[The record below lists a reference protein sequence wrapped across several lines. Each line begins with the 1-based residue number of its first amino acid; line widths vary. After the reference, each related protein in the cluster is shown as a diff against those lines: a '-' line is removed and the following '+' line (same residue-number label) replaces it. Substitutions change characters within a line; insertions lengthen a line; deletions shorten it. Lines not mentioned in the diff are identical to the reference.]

1 MARVKSRLTGEA
13 ADFDAPET
21 KEDIIKAIKDSEV
34 NRDVE
39 IDYELT
45 EEIEN
50 FPDYMDE
57 VPAKL
62 GFIHSKIVC
71 INIPP
76 VGEFT
81 EPIPDGALSNQE
93 LYVSVRVGGVEE
105 AEVVEESYFDP
116 ELGHVL
122 QFANYT
128 MDLKERKF
136 ARIASRISMSVSAS
150 EGEGRRKKV
159 ILKETPVQ
167 SVEISGSG
175 VLVQA
180 KRGSGIHEGMAVF
193 LTVTNPKFPK
203 FSEEDEYRGKTTLP
217 SRVVRIIKDP
227 AQPDNDNIAIAWIF
241 ENPFEEAKVTDKVSS
256 FCMQQKLVEHQQTV
270 EQELSDKYGG
280 GFKKKVKR
288 F

>member
-1 MARVKSRLTGEA
+1 MGLKSRLTGEA
-13 ADFDAPET
+13 TEFEIPET
-21 KEDIIKAIKDSEV
+21 KEEIIKAIKDSEV

-45 EEIEN
+45 EEVEN

-71 INIPP
+71 VNIPP

-81 EPIPDGALSNQE
+81 EPIPDGALSDQE
-93 LYVSVRVGGVEE
+93 LYASIRVGGVEE

-122 QFANYT
+122 QFSNYT
-128 MDLKERKF
+128 MDIRERKF
-136 ARIASRISMSVSAS
+136 TRIASRISMSISAS

-159 ILKETPVQ
+159 ILAETPVQ
-167 SVEISGSG
+167 SIEVSGSG
-175 VLVQA
+175 VLVEV
-180 KRGSGIHEGMAVF
+180 KRGSGIHEGMSVD

-203 FSEEDEYRGKTTLP
+203 FSEEDEYHGKTTLV
-217 SRVVRIIKDP
+217 SRITRVIKNPDK
-227 AQPDNDNIAIAWIF
+227 PDNDNIAVAWVF
-241 ENPFEEAKVTDKVSS
+241 ENPFDEAKVTDKISS
-256 FCMQQKLVEHQQTV
+256 FCMQQKLVEHQQSV

>member
-1 MARVKSRLTGEA
+1 MGLKSRLTGEA
-13 ADFDAPET
+13 TELEVPET
-21 KEDIIKAIKDSEV
+21 KEEIIKAIKDSEV
-34 NRDVE
+34 DRDVE

-71 INIPP
+71 VNIPP

-81 EPIPDGALSNQE
+81 EPIPDGALSDQE
-93 LYVSVRVGGVEE
+93 LYASIRVGGVEE
-105 AEVVEESYFDP
+105 AEVVEESFFDP

-122 QFANYT
+122 QFSNFT
-128 MDLKERKF
+128 MDIQERKF
-136 ARIASRISMSVSAS
+136 TRIAARISMSISAS
-150 EGEGRRKKV
+150 EGEGRRKKFT
-159 ILKETPVQ
+159 LPETPVQ
-167 SVEISGSG
+167 SVEVSGSG
-175 VLVQA
+175 VLVEV
-180 KRGSGIHEGMAVF
+180 KRGSGIHEGMAVD

-203 FSEEDEYRGKTTLP
+203 FSEEDEYHGKTTLV
-217 SRVVRIIKDP
+217 SRIVRIIKNPDK
-227 AQPDNDNIAIAWIF
+227 PDNDNIAVAWVF
-241 ENPFEEAKVTDKVSS
+241 ENPFEEAKVTDKISS
-256 FCMQQKLVEHQQTV
+256 FCMQQKLVEHQQNV
-270 EQELSDKYGG
+270 EKELSDKYGG

>member
-1 MARVKSRLTGEA
+1 MGLKSRLTGEA
-13 ADFDAPET
+13 TEFEIPET
-21 KEDIIKAIKDSEV
+21 KEEIIKAIKDSEV

-45 EEIEN
+45 EEVEN

-71 INIPP
+71 VNIPP

-81 EPIPDGALSNQE
+81 EPIPDGALSDQE
-93 LYVSVRVGGVEE
+93 LYASIRVGGVEE

-122 QFANYT
+122 QFSNYT
-128 MDLKERKF
+128 MDIRERKF
-136 ARIASRISMSVSAS
+136 TRIASRISMSISAS
-150 EGEGRRKKV
+150 EGEGRKKKV
-159 ILKETPVQ
+159 ILAETPVQ
-167 SVEISGSG
+167 SIEVSGSG
-175 VLVQA
+175 VLVEV
-180 KRGSGIHEGMAVF
+180 KRGSGIHEGMSVD

-203 FSEEDEYRGKTTLP
+203 FSEEDEYHGKTTLA
-217 SRVVRIIKDP
+217 SRIARVIKNPDK
-227 AQPDNDNIAIAWIF
+227 PDNDNIAVAWVF
-241 ENPFEEAKVTDKVSS
+241 ENPFDEAKVTDKISS
-256 FCMQQKLVEHQQTV
+256 FCMQQKLVEHQQSV

>member
-1 MARVKSRLTGEA
+1 MGLKSRLTGEA
-13 ADFDAPET
+13 AEFEVPET
-21 KEDIIKAIKDSEV
+21 KEEIIKAIKDSEV
-34 NRDVE
+34 DRDIE

-71 INIPP
+71 VNIPP

-81 EPIPDGALSNQE
+81 EPIPDGALSDQE
-93 LYVSVRVGGVEE
+93 LYASIRIGGVEE
-105 AEVVEESYFDP
+105 AEVVEESFFDP

-122 QFANYT
+122 QFSNFT
-128 MDLKERKF
+128 MDIQERKF
-136 ARIASRISMSVSAS
+136 TRIAARLSMSISAS
-150 EGEGRRKKV
+150 EGEGRRKKFT
-159 ILKETPVQ
+159 LPETPVQ
-167 SVEISGSG
+167 SVEVSGSG
-175 VLVQA
+175 VLVEV
-180 KRGSGIHEGMAVF
+180 KRGSGIHEGMAVD

-203 FSEEDEYRGKTTLP
+203 FSEEDEYHGKTTLV
-217 SRVVRIIKDP
+217 SRIVRVLKDP
-227 AQPDNDNIAIAWIF
+227 DKPDNDNIAVAWVF
-241 ENPFEEAKVTDKVSS
+241 ENPFEEAKVTDKISS
-256 FCMQQKLVEHQQTV
+256 FCMQQKLVEHQQNV
-270 EQELSDKYGG
+270 EKELSDKYGG

>member
-1 MARVKSRLTGEA
+1 MGLKSRLTGEA
-13 ADFDAPET
+13 TEFEIPET
-21 KEDIIKAIKDSEV
+21 KEEIIKAIKDSEV

-45 EEIEN
+45 EEVEN

-71 INIPP
+71 VNIPP

-81 EPIPDGALSNQE
+81 EPIPDGALSDQE
-93 LYVSVRVGGVEE
+93 LYASIRVGGVEE

-122 QFANYT
+122 QFSNYT
-128 MDLKERKF
+128 MDIRERKF
-136 ARIASRISMSVSAS
+136 TRIASRISMSISAS
-150 EGEGRRKKV
+150 EGEGRKKKV
-159 ILKETPVQ
+159 ILAETPVQ
-167 SVEISGSG
+167 SIEVSGSG
-175 VLVQA
+175 VLVEV
-180 KRGSGIHEGMAVF
+180 KRGSGIHEGMSVD

-203 FSEEDEYRGKTTLP
+203 FSEEDEYHGKTTLA
-217 SRVVRIIKDP
+217 SRIARVIKNPDK
-227 AQPDNDNIAIAWIF
+227 PDNDNIAVSWVF
-241 ENPFEEAKVTDKVSS
+241 ENPFDEAKVTDKISS
-256 FCMQQKLVEHQQTV
+256 FCMQQKLVEHQQSV

>member
-1 MARVKSRLTGEA
+1 MGLKSRLTGEA
-13 ADFDAPET
+13 TEFEIPET
-21 KEDIIKAIKDSEV
+21 KEEIIKAIKDSEV

-45 EEIEN
+45 EEVEN

-71 INIPP
+71 VNIPP

-81 EPIPDGALSNQE
+81 EPIPDGALSDQE
-93 LYVSVRVGGVEE
+93 LYASIRVGGVEE

-122 QFANYT
+122 QFSNYT
-128 MDLKERKF
+128 MDIRERKF
-136 ARIASRISMSVSAS
+136 TRIASRISMSISAS

-159 ILKETPVQ
+159 ILAETPVQ
-167 SVEISGSG
+167 SIEVSGSG
-175 VLVQA
+175 VLVEV
-180 KRGSGIHEGMAVF
+180 KRGSGIHEGMAVD

-203 FSEEDEYRGKTTLP
+203 FSEEDEYHGKTTLV
-217 SRVVRIIKDP
+217 SRITRVIKNPDK
-227 AQPDNDNIAIAWIF
+227 PDNDNIAVAWVF
-241 ENPFEEAKVTDKVSS
+241 ENPFDEAKVTDKISS
-256 FCMQQKLVEHQQTV
+256 FCMQQKLVEHQQNV

>member
-1 MARVKSRLTGEA
+1 MGLKSRLTGEA
-13 ADFDAPET
+13 TEFEIPET
-21 KEDIIKAIKDSEV
+21 KEEIIKAIKDSEV

-45 EEIEN
+45 EEVEN

-71 INIPP
+71 VNIPP

-81 EPIPDGALSNQE
+81 EPIPDGALSDQE
-93 LYVSVRVGGVEE
+93 LYASIRVGGVEE

-122 QFANYT
+122 QFSNYT
-128 MDLKERKF
+128 MDIRERKF
-136 ARIASRISMSVSAS
+136 TRIASRISMSISAS

-159 ILKETPVQ
+159 ILEETPVQ
-167 SVEISGSG
+167 SIEVSGSG
-175 VLVQA
+175 VLVEV
-180 KRGSGIHEGMAVF
+180 KRGSGIHEGMSVD

-203 FSEEDEYRGKTTLP
+203 FSEEDEYHGKTTLV
-217 SRVVRIIKDP
+217 SRIARVIKNPDT
-227 AQPDNDNIAIAWIF
+227 PDNDNIAVAWVF
-241 ENPFEEAKVTDKVSS
+241 ENPFDEAKVTDKISS
-256 FCMQQKLVEHQQTV
+256 FCMQQKLVEHQQSV

>member
-1 MARVKSRLTGEA
+1 MGLKSRLTGEA
-13 ADFDAPET
+13 TEFEIPET
-21 KEDIIKAIKDSEV
+21 KEEIIKAIKDSEV

-45 EEIEN
+45 EEVEN

-71 INIPP
+71 VNIPP

-81 EPIPDGALSNQE
+81 EPIPDGALSDQE
-93 LYVSVRVGGVEE
+93 LYASIRVGGVEE

-122 QFANYT
+122 QLSNYT
-128 MDLKERKF
+128 MDIRERKF
-136 ARIASRISMSVSAS
+136 TRIASRISMSISAS
-150 EGEGRRKKV
+150 EGEGRKKKV
-159 ILKETPVQ
+159 ILAETPVQ
-167 SVEISGSG
+167 SIEVSGSG
-175 VLVQA
+175 VLVEV
-180 KRGSGIHEGMAVF
+180 KRGSGIHEGMSVD

-203 FSEEDEYRGKTTLP
+203 FSEEDEYHGKTTLV
-217 SRVVRIIKDP
+217 SRIARVIKNPDK
-227 AQPDNDNIAIAWIF
+227 PDNDNIAVAWVF
-241 ENPFEEAKVTDKVSS
+241 ENPFDEAKVTDKISS
-256 FCMQQKLVEHQQTV
+256 FCMQQKLVEHQQSV

>member
-1 MARVKSRLTGEA
+1 MGLKSRLIGEA
-13 ADFDAPET
+13 TESEIPET
-21 KEDIIKAIKDSEV
+21 KEEIIKAIKDSEV

-45 EEIEN
+45 EEVEN

-71 INIPP
+71 VNIPP

-81 EPIPDGALSNQE
+81 EPIPDGALSDQE
-93 LYVSVRVGGVEE
+93 LYASIRVGGVEE

-122 QFANYT
+122 QFSNYT
-128 MDLKERKF
+128 MDIRERKF
-136 ARIASRISMSVSAS
+136 TRIASRISMSISAS
-150 EGEGRRKKV
+150 EGEGRKKKV
-159 ILKETPVQ
+159 ILAETPVQ
-167 SVEISGSG
+167 SIEVSGSG
-175 VLVQA
+175 VLVEV
-180 KRGSGIHEGMAVF
+180 KRGSGIHEGMSVD

-203 FSEEDEYRGKTTLP
+203 FSEEDEYHGKTTLV
-217 SRVVRIIKDP
+217 SRIARVIKNPDK
-227 AQPDNDNIAIAWIF
+227 PDNDNIAVAWVF
-241 ENPFEEAKVTDKVSS
+241 ENPFDEAKVTDKISS
-256 FCMQQKLVEHQQTV
+256 FCMQQKLVEHQQSV

>member
-1 MARVKSRLTGEA
+1 MGLKSRLTGEA
-13 ADFDAPET
+13 TEFEIPET
-21 KEDIIKAIKDSEV
+21 KEEIIKAIKDSEV

-45 EEIEN
+45 EEVEN

-71 INIPP
+71 VNIPP

-81 EPIPDGALSNQE
+81 EPIPDGALSDQE
-93 LYVSVRVGGVEE
+93 LYASIRVGGVEE

-122 QFANYT
+122 QFSNYT
-128 MDLKERKF
+128 MDIRERKF
-136 ARIASRISMSVSAS
+136 TRIASRISMSISAS

-159 ILKETPVQ
+159 ILAETPVQ
-167 SVEISGSG
+167 SIEVSGSG
-175 VLVQA
+175 VLVEV
-180 KRGSGIHEGMAVF
+180 KRGSGIHEGMAVD

-203 FSEEDEYRGKTTLP
+203 FSEEDEYHGKTTLV
-217 SRVVRIIKDP
+217 SRITRVIKNPDK
-227 AQPDNDNIAIAWIF
+227 PDNDNIAVAWVF
-241 ENPFEEAKVTDKVSS
+241 ENPFDEAKVTDKISS
-256 FCMQQKLVEHQQTV
+256 FCMQQKLVEHQQSV

>member
-1 MARVKSRLTGEA
+1 MGLKSRLIGEA
-13 ADFDAPET
+13 TEFEIPET
-21 KEDIIKAIKDSEV
+21 KEEIIKAIKDSEV

-45 EEIEN
+45 EEVEN

-71 INIPP
+71 VNIPP

-81 EPIPDGALSNQE
+81 EPIPDGALSDQE
-93 LYVSVRVGGVEE
+93 LYASIRVGGVEE

-122 QFANYT
+122 QFSNYT
-128 MDLKERKF
+128 MDIRERKF
-136 ARIASRISMSVSAS
+136 TRIASRISMSISAS

-159 ILKETPVQ
+159 ILAETPVQ
-167 SVEISGSG
+167 SIEVSGSG
-175 VLVQA
+175 VLVEV
-180 KRGSGIHEGMAVF
+180 KRGSGIHEGMAVD

-203 FSEEDEYRGKTTLP
+203 FSEEDEYHGKTTLV
-217 SRVVRIIKDP
+217 SRIARVIKNPDK
-227 AQPDNDNIAIAWIF
+227 PDNDNIAVAWVF
-241 ENPFEEAKVTDKVSS
+241 ENPFDEAKVTDKISS
-256 FCMQQKLVEHQQTV
+256 FCMQQKLVEHQQNV

>member
-1 MARVKSRLTGEA
+1 MGLKSRLTGEA
-13 ADFDAPET
+13 AEFEVPET
-21 KEDIIKAIKDSEV
+21 NEEIIKAIKDSEV
-34 NRDVE
+34 DRDIE

-71 INIPP
+71 VNIPP

-81 EPIPDGALSNQE
+81 EPIPDGALSDQE
-93 LYVSVRVGGVEE
+93 LYASIRIGGVEE
-105 AEVVEESYFDP
+105 AEVVEESFFDP

-122 QFANYT
+122 QFSNFT
-128 MDLKERKF
+128 MDIQERKF
-136 ARIASRISMSVSAS
+136 TRIAARLSMSISAS
-150 EGEGRRKKV
+150 EGEGRRKKFT
-159 ILKETPVQ
+159 LPETPVQ
-167 SVEISGSG
+167 SVEVSGSG
-175 VLVQA
+175 VLVEV
-180 KRGSGIHEGMAVF
+180 KRGSGIHEGMAVD

-203 FSEEDEYRGKTTLP
+203 FSEDDEYHGKTTLV
-217 SRVVRIIKDP
+217 SRIVRVLKNPDK
-227 AQPDNDNIAIAWIF
+227 PDNDNIAVAWVF
-241 ENPFEEAKVTDKVSS
+241 ENPFEEAKVTDKISS
-256 FCMQQKLVEHQQTV
+256 FCMQQKLVEHQQNV
-270 EQELSDKYGG
+270 EKELSDKYGG

>member
-1 MARVKSRLTGEA
+1 MGLKSRLTGEA
-13 ADFDAPET
+13 TEFEIPET
-21 KEDIIKAIKDSEV
+21 KEEIIKAIKDSEV

-45 EEIEN
+45 EEVEN

-71 INIPP
+71 VNIPQ

-81 EPIPDGALSNQE
+81 EQE
-93 LYVSVRVGGVEE
+93 LYASIRVGGVEE

-122 QFANYT
+122 QFSNYT
-128 MDLKERKF
+128 MDIRERKF
-136 ARIASRISMSVSAS
+136 TRIASRISMSISAS
-150 EGEGRRKKV
+150 EGEGRKKKV
-159 ILKETPVQ
+159 ILAETPVQ
-167 SVEISGSG
+167 SIEVSGSG
-175 VLVQA
+175 VLVEV
-180 KRGSGIHEGMAVF
+180 KRGSGIHEGMSVD

-203 FSEEDEYRGKTTLP
+203 FSEEDEYHEKTTLV
-217 SRVVRIIKDP
+217 SRIARVIKNPDK
-227 AQPDNDNIAIAWIF
+227 PDNDNIAVAWVF
-241 ENPFEEAKVTDKVSS
+241 ENPFDEAKVTDKISS
-256 FCMQQKLVEHQQTV
+256 FCIQQKLVEHQQSV

>member
-1 MARVKSRLTGEA
+1 MGLKSRLTGEA
-13 ADFDAPET
+13 AEFEVPET
-21 KEDIIKAIKDSEV
+21 KEEIIKAIKDSEV
-34 NRDVE
+34 DRDVE

-71 INIPP
+71 VNIPP

-81 EPIPDGALSNQE
+81 EPIPDGALSDQE
-93 LYVSVRVGGVEE
+93 LYASIRIGGVEE
-105 AEVVEESYFDP
+105 AEVVEESFFDP

-122 QFANYT
+122 QFSNFT
-128 MDLKERKF
+128 MDIQERKF
-136 ARIASRISMSVSAS
+136 TRIAARLSMSISAS
-150 EGEGRRKKV
+150 EGEGRRKKFT
-159 ILKETPVQ
+159 LPETPVQ
-167 SVEISGSG
+167 SVEVSGSG
-175 VLVQA
+175 VLVEV
-180 KRGSGIHEGMAVF
+180 KRGSGIHEGMAVD

-203 FSEEDEYRGKTTLP
+203 FSEEDEYHGKTTLV
-217 SRVVRIIKDP
+217 SRIVRVIKIPDK
-227 AQPDNDNIAIAWIF
+227 PDNDNIAVAWVF
-241 ENPFEEAKVTDKVSS
+241 ENPFEEAKVTDKISS
-256 FCMQQKLVEHQQTV
+256 FCMQQKLVEHQQNV
-270 EQELSDKYGG
+270 EKELSDKYGG

>member
-1 MARVKSRLTGEA
+1 MGLKSRLTGEA
-13 ADFDAPET
+13 TEFEIPET
-21 KEDIIKAIKDSEV
+21 KEEIIKAIKDSEV

-45 EEIEN
+45 EEVEN

-71 INIPP
+71 VNIPP

-81 EPIPDGALSNQE
+81 EPIPDGALSDQE
-93 LYVSVRVGGVEE
+93 LYASIRVGGVEE

-122 QFANYT
+122 QLSNYT
-128 MDLKERKF
+128 MDIRERKF
-136 ARIASRISMSVSAS
+136 TRIASRISMSISAS
-150 EGEGRRKKV
+150 EGEGRKKKV
-159 ILKETPVQ
+159 ILAETPVQ
-167 SVEISGSG
+167 SIEVSGSG
-175 VLVQA
+175 VLVEV
-180 KRGSGIHEGMAVF
+180 KRGSGIHEGMSVD

-203 FSEEDEYRGKTTLP
+203 FSEEDEYHGKTTLA
-217 SRVVRIIKDP
+217 SRIARVIKNPDK
-227 AQPDNDNIAIAWIF
+227 PDNDNIAVAWVF
-241 ENPFEEAKVTDKVSS
+241 ENPFDEAKVTDKISS
-256 FCMQQKLVEHQQTV
+256 FCMQQKLVEHQQSV

>member
-1 MARVKSRLTGEA
+1 MGLKSRLTGEA
-13 ADFDAPET
+13 TELEVPET
-21 KEDIIKAIKDSEV
+21 KEEIIKAIKDSEV
-34 NRDVE
+34 GRDVE

-71 INIPP
+71 VNIPP

-81 EPIPDGALSNQE
+81 EPIPDGALSDQE
-93 LYVSVRVGGVEE
+93 LYASIRVGGVEE
-105 AEVVEESYFDP
+105 AEVVEESFFDP

-122 QFANYT
+122 QFSNFT
-128 MDLKERKF
+128 MDIQERKF
-136 ARIASRISMSVSAS
+136 TRIAARISMSISAS
-150 EGEGRRKKV
+150 EGEGRRKKFT
-159 ILKETPVQ
+159 LPETPVQ
-167 SVEISGSG
+167 SVEVSGSG
-175 VLVQA
+175 VLVEA
-180 KRGSGIHEGMAVF
+180 KRGSGIHEGMAVD

-203 FSEEDEYRGKTTLP
+203 FSEDDEYHGKTTLV
-217 SRVVRIIKDP
+217 SRIVRVLKNPDK
-227 AQPDNDNIAIAWIF
+227 PDNDNIAVAWVF
-241 ENPFEEAKVTDKVSS
+241 ENPFEEAKVTDKISS
-256 FCMQQKLVEHQQTV
+256 FCMQQKLVEHQQNV
-270 EQELSDKYGG
+270 EKELSDKYGG

>member
-1 MARVKSRLTGEA
+1 MGLKSRLTGEA
-13 ADFDAPET
+13 TEFEIPDT
-21 KEDIIKAIKDSEV
+21 KEEIIKAIKDSEV

-45 EEIEN
+45 EEVEN

-71 INIPP
+71 VNIPP

-81 EPIPDGALSNQE
+81 EPIPDGALSAQE
-93 LYVSVRVGGVEE
+93 LYASIRVGGVEE

-122 QFANYT
+122 QFSNYT
-128 MDLKERKF
+128 MDIRERKF
-136 ARIASRISMSVSAS
+136 TRIASRISMSISAS

-159 ILKETPVQ
+159 ILAETPVQ
-167 SVEISGSG
+167 SIEVSGAG
-175 VLVQA
+175 VLVEV
-180 KRGSGIHEGMAVF
+180 KRGSGIHEGKSVD

-203 FSEEDEYRGKTTLP
+203 FSEEDEYHGKTTLV
-217 SRVVRIIKDP
+217 SRIARVIKHPDK
-227 AQPDNDNIAIAWIF
+227 PDNDNIAIAWVF
-241 ENPFEEAKVTDKVSS
+241 ENPFDEAKVTDKISS
-256 FCMQQKLVEHQQTV
+256 FSMQQKLVEHQQGV

>member
-1 MARVKSRLTGEA
+1 MGLKSRLTGEA
-13 ADFDAPET
+13 AEFEVPET
-21 KEDIIKAIKDSEV
+21 KEEIIKAIKDSEV

-39 IDYELT
+39 VDYELT

-71 INIPP
+71 VNIPP

-81 EPIPDGALSNQE
+81 EPIPDGALSDQE
-93 LYVSVRVGGVEE
+93 LYASIRIGGVEE
-105 AEVVEESYFDP
+105 AEVVEESFFDP

-122 QFANYT
+122 QFSNFT
-128 MDLKERKF
+128 MDIKERKF
-136 ARIASRISMSVSAS
+136 TRIAARISMSISAS
-150 EGEGRRKKV
+150 EGEGRRKKFT
-159 ILKETPVQ
+159 LPETPVQ
-167 SVEISGSG
+167 SVEVSGSG
-175 VLVQA
+175 VLVEV
-180 KRGSGIHEGMAVF
+180 KRGSGIHEGMAVD

-203 FSEEDEYRGKTTLP
+203 FSEEDEYHGKTTLV
-217 SRVVRIIKDP
+217 SRIVRVIKNPDK
-227 AQPDNDNIAIAWIF
+227 PDNDNIAVAWVF
-241 ENPFEEAKVTDKVSS
+241 ENPFEEAKVTDKISS
-256 FCMQQKLVEHQQTV
+256 FCMQQKLVEHQQNV
-270 EQELSDKYGG
+270 EKELSDKYGG

>member
-1 MARVKSRLTGEA
+1 MGLKSRLTGEA
-13 ADFDAPET
+13 TEIEAPET
-21 KEDIIKAIKDSEV
+21 KEEIVKAIKDSEV

-45 EEIEN
+45 EEVEN

-62 GFIHSKIVC
+62 GFIHPKIVC

-81 EPIPDGALSNQE
+81 EPIPDGALSDQE
-93 LYVSVRVGGVEE
+93 LYASIRIGGVEE

-122 QFANYT
+122 QFSNFT
-128 MDLKERKF
+128 MEITERKF
-136 ARIASRISMSVSAS
+136 ARIESRISMSISAS

-159 ILKETPVQ
+159 ILAETPVQ
-167 SVEISGSG
+167 SVEVSGSG
-175 VLVQA
+175 VLVET
-180 KRGSGIHEGMAVF
+180 KRGSGIHEGMSVD
-193 LTVTNPKFPK
+193 LTITNPKFPK
-203 FSEEDEYRGKTTLP
+203 FSEEDEYHGKTTLT
-217 SRVVRIIKDP
+217 SRVARIIKDP
-227 AQPDNDNIAIAWIF
+227 NQPDIDKIAVAWVF
-241 ENPFEEAKVTDKVSS
+241 ENPFEEAKVTDKISS

-270 EQELSDKYGG
+270 EQELSEKYGG

>member
-1 MARVKSRLTGEA
+1 MGLKSRLTGEA
-13 ADFDAPET
+13 AEFEVPET
-21 KEDIIKAIKDSEV
+21 KEEIIKAIKDSEV

-39 IDYELT
+39 VDYELT

-71 INIPP
+71 VNIPP

-81 EPIPDGALSNQE
+81 EPIPDGALSDQE
-93 LYVSVRVGGVEE
+93 LYASIRIGGVEE
-105 AEVVEESYFDP
+105 AEVVEESFFDP

-122 QFANYT
+122 QFSNFT
-128 MDLKERKF
+128 MDIKERKF
-136 ARIASRISMSVSAS
+136 TRIAARISMSISAS
-150 EGEGRRKKV
+150 EGEGRRKKFT
-159 ILKETPVQ
+159 LPETPVQ
-167 SVEISGSG
+167 SVEVSGSG
-175 VLVQA
+175 VLVEV
-180 KRGSGIHEGMAVF
+180 KRGSGIHEGMAVD

-203 FSEEDEYRGKTTLP
+203 FSEEDEYHGKTTLV
-217 SRVVRIIKDP
+217 SRIVRVIKNPDK
-227 AQPDNDNIAIAWIF
+227 PDNDNIAVAWVF
-241 ENPFEEAKVTDKVSS
+241 ENPFDEAKVTDKISS
-256 FCMQQKLVEHQQTV
+256 FCMQQKLVEHQQNV
-270 EQELSDKYGG
+270 EKELSDKYGG

>member
-1 MARVKSRLTGEA
+1 MGLKSRLTGEA
-13 ADFDAPET
+13 TEFEIPET
-21 KEDIIKAIKDSEV
+21 KEEIIKAIKDSEV

-45 EEIEN
+45 EEVEN

-71 INIPP
+71 VNIPP

-81 EPIPDGALSNQE
+81 EPIPDGALSDQE
-93 LYVSVRVGGVEE
+93 LYASIRVGGVEE

-122 QFANYT
+122 QLSNYT
-128 MDLKERKF
+128 MDIRERKF
-136 ARIASRISMSVSAS
+136 TRIASRISMSISAS
-150 EGEGRRKKV
+150 EGEGRKKKV
-159 ILKETPVQ
+159 ILAETPVQ
-167 SVEISGSG
+167 SIEVSGSG
-175 VLVQA
+175 VLVEV
-180 KRGSGIHEGMAVF
+180 KRGSGIHEGMSVD

-203 FSEEDEYRGKTTLP
+203 FSEEDEYHGKTTLV
-217 SRVVRIIKDP
+217 SRIARVIKNPDK
-227 AQPDNDNIAIAWIF
+227 PDNDNIAVAWVF
-241 ENPFEEAKVTDKVSS
+241 ENPFDEAKVTDKISA
-256 FCMQQKLVEHQQTV
+256 FGLQQNLVEHQQSV

>member
-1 MARVKSRLTGEA
+1 MGLKSRLTGEA
-13 ADFDAPET
+13 TESEIPET
-21 KEDIIKAIKDSEV
+21 KEEIIKAIKDSEV

-45 EEIEN
+45 EEVEN

-71 INIPP
+71 VNIPP

-81 EPIPDGALSNQE
+81 EPIPDGALSDQE
-93 LYVSVRVGGVEE
+93 LYASIRVGGVEE

-122 QFANYT
+122 QLSNYT
-128 MDLKERKF
+128 MDIRERKF
-136 ARIASRISMSVSAS
+136 TRIASRISMSISAS
-150 EGEGRRKKV
+150 EGEGRKKKV
-159 ILKETPVQ
+159 ILAETPVQ
-167 SVEISGSG
+167 SIEVSGSG
-175 VLVQA
+175 VLVEV
-180 KRGSGIHEGMAVF
+180 KRGSGIHEGMSVD

-203 FSEEDEYRGKTTLP
+203 FSEEDEYHGKTTLA
-217 SRVVRIIKDP
+217 SRIARVIKNPDK
-227 AQPDNDNIAIAWIF
+227 PDNDNIAVAWDF
-241 ENPFEEAKVTDKVSS
+241 ENPFDEAKVTDKISS
-256 FCMQQKLVEHQQTV
+256 FCMQQKLVEHQQSV

>member
-1 MARVKSRLTGEA
+1 MGLKSRLTGEA
-13 ADFDAPET
+13 TEIEAPET
-21 KEDIIKAIKDSEV
+21 KEEIVKAIKDSEV

-45 EEIEN
+45 EEVEN

-62 GFIHSKIVC
+62 GFIHPKIVC

-81 EPIPDGALSNQE
+81 EPIPDGALSDQE
-93 LYVSVRVGGVEE
+93 LYASIRVGGVEE

-122 QFANYT
+122 QFSNFT
-128 MDLKERKF
+128 MEITERKF
-136 ARIASRISMSVSAS
+136 ARIESRISMSISAS

-159 ILKETPVQ
+159 ILAETPVQ
-167 SVEISGSG
+167 SVEVSGSG
-175 VLVQA
+175 VLVET
-180 KRGSGIHEGMAVF
+180 KRGSGIHEGMSVD
-193 LTVTNPKFPK
+193 LTITNPKFPK
-203 FSEEDEYRGKTTLP
+203 FSEEDEYHGKTTLT
-217 SRVVRIIKDP
+217 SRVARIIKDP
-227 AQPDNDNIAIAWIF
+227 NQPDIDKIAVAWIF
-241 ENPFEEAKVTDKVSS
+241 ENPFEEAKVTDKISS

-270 EQELSDKYGG
+270 EQELSEKYGG

>member
-1 MARVKSRLTGEA
+1 MGLKSRLTGEA
-13 ADFDAPET
+13 TEFEIPET
-21 KEDIIKAIKDSEV
+21 KEEIIKAIKDSEV

-45 EEIEN
+45 EEVEN

-71 INIPP
+71 VNIPP

-81 EPIPDGALSNQE
+81 EPIPDGALSDQE
-93 LYVSVRVGGVEE
+93 LYASIRVGGVEE

-122 QFANYT
+122 QLSNYT
-128 MDLKERKF
+128 MDIRERKF
-136 ARIASRISMSVSAS
+136 TRIASRISMSISAS
-150 EGEGRRKKV
+150 EGEGRKKKV
-159 ILKETPVQ
+159 ILAETPVQ
-167 SVEISGSG
+167 SIEVSGSG
-175 VLVQA
+175 VLVEV
-180 KRGSGIHEGMAVF
+180 KRGSGIHEGMSVD

-203 FSEEDEYRGKTTLP
+203 FSEEDEYHGKTTLA
-217 SRVVRIIKDP
+217 SRIARVIKNPDK
-227 AQPDNDNIAIAWIF
+227 PDNDNIAVSWVF
-241 ENPFEEAKVTDKVSS
+241 ENPFDEAKGTDKISS
-256 FCMQQKLVEHQQTV
+256 FCMQQKLVEHQQGV

>member
-1 MARVKSRLTGEA
+1 MGLKSRLTGEA
-13 ADFDAPET
+13 TESEIPET
-21 KEDIIKAIKDSEV
+21 KEEIIKAIKDSEV

-45 EEIEN
+45 EEVEN

-71 INIPP
+71 VNIPP

-81 EPIPDGALSNQE
+81 EPIPDGALSDQE
-93 LYVSVRVGGVEE
+93 LYASIRIGGVEE

-122 QFANYT
+122 QLSNYT
-128 MDLKERKF
+128 MDIRERKF
-136 ARIASRISMSVSAS
+136 TRIASRISMSISAS
-150 EGEGRRKKV
+150 EGEGRKKKV
-159 ILKETPVQ
+159 ILAETPVQ
-167 SVEISGSG
+167 SIEVSGSG
-175 VLVQA
+175 VLVEV
-180 KRGSGIHEGMAVF
+180 KRGSGIHEGMSVD

-203 FSEEDEYRGKTTLP
+203 FSEEDEYHGKTTLA
-217 SRVVRIIKDP
+217 SRIARVIKNPDK
-227 AQPDNDNIAIAWIF
+227 PDNDNIAVAWVF
-241 ENPFEEAKVTDKVSS
+241 ENPFDEAKVTDKISS
-256 FCMQQKLVEHQQTV
+256 FCMQQKLVEHQQSV

>member
-1 MARVKSRLTGEA
+1 MGLKSRLTGEA
-13 ADFDAPET
+13 TEFEIPET
-21 KEDIIKAIKDSEV
+21 KEEIIKAIKDSEV

-45 EEIEN
+45 EEVEN

-71 INIPP
+71 VNIPP

-81 EPIPDGALSNQE
+81 EPIPDGALSDQE
-93 LYVSVRVGGVEE
+93 LYASIRVGGVEE

-122 QFANYT
+122 QFSNYT
-128 MDLKERKF
+128 MDIRERKF
-136 ARIASRISMSVSAS
+136 TRIASRISMSISAS
-150 EGEGRRKKV
+150 EGEGRKKKV
-159 ILKETPVQ
+159 ILAETPVQ
-167 SVEISGSG
+167 SIEVSGSG
-175 VLVQA
+175 VLVEV
-180 KRGSGIHEGMAVF
+180 KRGSGIHEGMSVD

-203 FSEEDEYRGKTTLP
+203 FSEEDEYQEKTTLT
-217 SRVVRIIKDP
+217 SRIARVIKNPDK
-227 AQPDNDNIAIAWIF
+227 PDNDNIAVAWVF
-241 ENPFEEAKVTDKVSS
+241 ENPFDEAKVTDKISS
-256 FCMQQKLVEHQQTV
+256 FCMQQKLVEHQQSV

>member
-1 MARVKSRLTGEA
+1 MGLKSRLTGEA
-13 ADFDAPET
+13 TEFEVPET
-21 KEDIIKAIKDSEV
+21 KEEIIKAIKDSEV
-34 NRDVE
+34 DRDIE

-71 INIPP
+71 VNIPP

-81 EPIPDGALSNQE
+81 EPIPDGALSDQE
-93 LYVSVRVGGVEE
+93 LYASIRIGGVEE
-105 AEVVEESYFDP
+105 AEVVEESFFDP

-122 QFANYT
+122 QFSNFT
-128 MDLKERKF
+128 MDIKERKF
-136 ARIASRISMSVSAS
+136 TRIAMRISMSISAS
-150 EGEGRRKKV
+150 EGEGRRKKFT
-159 ILKETPVQ
+159 LPETPVQ
-167 SVEISGSG
+167 SVEVSGSG
-175 VLVQA
+175 VLVDV
-180 KRGSGIHEGMAVF
+180 KRGSGIHEGMAVD

-203 FSEEDEYRGKTTLP
+203 FSEEDEYHGKTTLV
-217 SRVVRIIKDP
+217 SRIVRVLKNPDK
-227 AQPDNDNIAIAWIF
+227 PDNDNIAVAWVF
-241 ENPFEEAKVTDKVSS
+241 ENPFEEAKVTDKISS
-256 FCMQQKLVEHQQTV
+256 FCMQQKLVEHQQNV
-270 EQELSDKYGG
+270 EKELSDKYGG

>member
-1 MARVKSRLTGEA
+1 MGLKSRLIGEA
-13 ADFDAPET
+13 TESEIPET
-21 KEDIIKAIKDSEV
+21 KEEIIKAIKDSEV

-45 EEIEN
+45 EEVEN

-71 INIPP
+71 VNIPP

-81 EPIPDGALSNQE
+81 EPIPDGALSDQE
-93 LYVSVRVGGVEE
+93 LYASIRVGGVEE

-122 QFANYT
+122 QFSNYT
-128 MDLKERKF
+128 MDIRERKF
-136 ARIASRISMSVSAS
+136 TRIASRISMSISAS

-159 ILKETPVQ
+159 ILAETPVQ
-167 SVEISGSG
+167 SIEVSGSG
-175 VLVQA
+175 VLVEV
-180 KRGSGIHEGMAVF
+180 KRGSGIHEGMAVD

-203 FSEEDEYRGKTTLP
+203 FSEEDEYHGKTTLV
-217 SRVVRIIKDP
+217 SRIARVIKNPDK
-227 AQPDNDNIAIAWIF
+227 PDNDNIAVAWVF
-241 ENPFEEAKVTDKVSS
+241 ENPFDEAKVTDKISS
-256 FCMQQKLVEHQQTV
+256 FCMQQKLVEHQQSV

>member
-1 MARVKSRLTGEA
+1 MGLKSRLTGEA
-13 ADFDAPET
+13 TEFETPDT
-21 KEDIIKAIKDSEV
+21 KEEIIKAIKDSEV

-45 EEIEN
+45 EEVEN

-71 INIPP
+71 VNIPP

-81 EPIPDGALSNQE
+81 EPIPDGALSDQE
-93 LYVSVRVGGVEE
+93 LYASIRVGGVEE

-116 ELGHVL
+116 ELGHIL
-122 QFANYT
+122 QFSNYT
-128 MDLKERKF
+128 MDIRERKF
-136 ARIASRISMSVSAS
+136 TRIASRISMSISAS
-150 EGEGRRKKV
+150 ECEGRRKKV
-159 ILKETPVQ
+159 ILAETPVQ
-167 SVEISGSG
+167 SIEVSGSG
-175 VLVQA
+175 VLVEV
-180 KRGSGIHEGMAVF
+180 KRGSGIHEGMAVD

-203 FSEEDEYRGKTTLP
+203 FSEEDEYHGKTTLV
-217 SRVVRIIKDP
+217 SRIARVIKNPDK
-227 AQPDNDNIAIAWIF
+227 PDNDNIAVAWVF
-241 ENPFEEAKVTDKVSS
+241 ENPFDEAKVTDKISS
-256 FCMQQKLVEHQQTV
+256 FCMQQKLVEHQQSV

>member
-1 MARVKSRLTGEA
+1 MGLKSRLTGEA
-13 ADFDAPET
+13 TEFEIPDT
-21 KEDIIKAIKDSEV
+21 KEEIIKAIKDSEV

-45 EEIEN
+45 EEVEN

-71 INIPP
+71 VNIPP

-81 EPIPDGALSNQE
+81 EPIPDGALSDQE
-93 LYVSVRVGGVEE
+93 LYASIRVGGVEE

-122 QFANYT
+122 QFSNYT
-128 MDLKERKF
+128 MDIRERKF
-136 ARIASRISMSVSAS
+136 TRIASRISMSISAS
-150 EGEGRRKKV
+150 EGEGRKKKV
-159 ILKETPVQ
+159 ILAETPVQ
-167 SVEISGSG
+167 SIEVSGSG
-175 VLVQA
+175 VLVEV
-180 KRGSGIHEGMAVF
+180 KRGSGIHEGMSVD

-203 FSEEDEYRGKTTLP
+203 FSEEDEYHGKTTLA
-217 SRVVRIIKDP
+217 SRIARVIKNPDK
-227 AQPDNDNIAIAWIF
+227 PDNDNIAVAWVF
-241 ENPFEEAKVTDKVSS
+241 ENPFDEAKVTDKISS
-256 FCMQQKLVEHQQTV
+256 FCMQQKLVEHQQSV

>member
-1 MARVKSRLTGEA
+1 MGLKSRLTGEA
-13 ADFDAPET
+13 TEFEIPDT
-21 KEDIIKAIKDSEV
+21 KEEIIKAIKDSEV

-45 EEIEN
+45 EEVEN
-50 FPDYMDE
+50 FPDFMDE

-71 INIPP
+71 VNIPP

-81 EPIPDGALSNQE
+81 EPIPDGALSAQE
-93 LYVSVRVGGVEE
+93 LYASIRVGGVEE

-116 ELGHVL
+116 ELGHIL
-122 QFANYT
+122 QFSNYT
-128 MDLKERKF
+128 MDIRERKF
-136 ARIASRISMSVSAS
+136 TRIASRISMSISAS

-159 ILKETPVQ
+159 ILAETPVQ
-167 SVEISGSG
+167 SIEISGSG
-175 VLVQA
+175 VLVEV
-180 KRGSGIHEGMAVF
+180 KRGSGIHEGMAVD

-203 FSEEDEYRGKTTLP
+203 FSEEDEYHGKTTLV
-217 SRVVRIIKDP
+217 SRIARVIKNPDK
-227 AQPDNDNIAIAWIF
+227 PDNDNIAVAWVF
-241 ENPFEEAKVTDKVSS
+241 ENPFDEAKVTDKISS
-256 FCMQQKLVEHQQTV
+256 FCMQQKLVEHQQSV

>member
-1 MARVKSRLTGEA
+1 MGLKSRLIGEA
-13 ADFDAPET
+13 TEFEIPET
-21 KEDIIKAIKDSEV
+21 KEEIIKAIKDSEV

-45 EEIEN
+45 EEVEN

-71 INIPP
+71 VNIPP

-81 EPIPDGALSNQE
+81 EPIPDGALSDQE
-93 LYVSVRVGGVEE
+93 LYASIRVGGVEE

-122 QFANYT
+122 QFSNYT
-128 MDLKERKF
+128 MDIRERKF
-136 ARIASRISMSVSAS
+136 TRIASRISMSISAS

-159 ILKETPVQ
+159 ILAETPVQ
-167 SVEISGSG
+167 SIEVSGSG
-175 VLVQA
+175 VLVEV
-180 KRGSGIHEGMAVF
+180 KRGSGIHEGMSVD

-203 FSEEDEYRGKTTLP
+203 FSEEDEYHGKTTLV
-217 SRVVRIIKDP
+217 SRIARVIKNPDK
-227 AQPDNDNIAIAWIF
+227 PDNDNIAVAWVF
-241 ENPFEEAKVTDKVSS
+241 ENPFDEAKVTDKISS
-256 FCMQQKLVEHQQTV
+256 FCMQQKLVEHQQSV

>member
-1 MARVKSRLTGEA
+1 MGLKSRLIGEA
-13 ADFDAPET
+13 TEFEIPET
-21 KEDIIKAIKDSEV
+21 KEEIIKAIKDSEV

-45 EEIEN
+45 EEVEN

-71 INIPP
+71 VNIPP

-81 EPIPDGALSNQE
+81 EPIPDGALSDQE
-93 LYVSVRVGGVEE
+93 LYASIRVGGVEE

-122 QFANYT
+122 QFSNYT
-128 MDLKERKF
+128 MDIRERKF
-136 ARIASRISMSVSAS
+136 TRIASRISMSISAS

-159 ILKETPVQ
+159 ILAETPVQ
-167 SVEISGSG
+167 SIEVSGSG
-175 VLVQA
+175 VLVEV
-180 KRGSGIHEGMAVF
+180 KRGSGIHEGMAVD

-203 FSEEDEYRGKTTLP
+203 FSEEDEYHGKTTLV
-217 SRVVRIIKDP
+217 SRIARVIKNPDK
-227 AQPDNDNIAIAWIF
+227 PDNDNIAVAWVF
-241 ENPFEEAKVTDKVSS
+241 ENPFDEAKVTDKISS
-256 FCMQQKLVEHQQTV
+256 FCMQQKLVEHQQSV

>member
-1 MARVKSRLTGEA
+1 MGLKSRLTGEA
-13 ADFDAPET
+13 TESEIPET
-21 KEDIIKAIKDSEV
+21 KEEIIKAIKDSEV

-45 EEIEN
+45 EEVEN

-71 INIPP
+71 VNIPP

-81 EPIPDGALSNQE
+81 EPIPDGALSDQE
-93 LYVSVRVGGVEE
+93 LYASIRVGGVEE

-122 QFANYT
+122 QFSNYT
-128 MDLKERKF
+128 MDIRERKF
-136 ARIASRISMSVSAS
+136 TRIASRISMSISAS
-150 EGEGRRKKV
+150 EGEGRKKKV
-159 ILKETPVQ
+159 ILAETPVQ
-167 SVEISGSG
+167 SIEVSGSG
-175 VLVQA
+175 VLVEV
-180 KRGSGIHEGMAVF
+180 KRGSGIHEGMSVD

-203 FSEEDEYRGKTTLP
+203 FSEEDEYHGKTTLV
-217 SRVVRIIKDP
+217 SRIARVIKNPDK
-227 AQPDNDNIAIAWIF
+227 PDNDNIAVAWVF
-241 ENPFEEAKVTDKVSS
+241 ENPFDEAKVTDKISS
-256 FCMQQKLVEHQQTV
+256 FCMQQKLVEHQQSV

>member
-1 MARVKSRLTGEA
+1 MGLKSRLIGEA
-13 ADFDAPET
+13 TEFEIPET
-21 KEDIIKAIKDSEV
+21 KEEIIKAIKDSEV

-45 EEIEN
+45 EEVEN

-71 INIPP
+71 VNIPP

-81 EPIPDGALSNQE
+81 EPIPDGALSDQE
-93 LYVSVRVGGVEE
+93 LYASIRVGGVEE

-122 QFANYT
+122 QFSNYT
-128 MDLKERKF
+128 MDIRERKF
-136 ARIASRISMSVSAS
+136 TRIASRISMSISAS
-150 EGEGRRKKV
+150 EGEGRKKKV
-159 ILKETPVQ
+159 ILAETPVQ
-167 SVEISGSG
+167 SIEVSGSG
-175 VLVQA
+175 VLVEV
-180 KRGSGIHEGMAVF
+180 KRGSGIHEGMSVD

-203 FSEEDEYRGKTTLP
+203 FSEEDEYHGKTTLV
-217 SRVVRIIKDP
+217 SRIARVIKNPDK
-227 AQPDNDNIAIAWIF
+227 PDNDNIAVAWVF
-241 ENPFEEAKVTDKVSS
+241 ENPFDEAKVTDKISS
-256 FCMQQKLVEHQQTV
+256 FCMQQKLVEHQQSV